1 MSTET
6 ATGTTLFRHEP
17 DAMVVSAGTVIFS
30 VGDAPDGMY
39 VVQEGE
45 VDLVI
50 SGVNVETV
58 GPTGVFGEMGLVDG
72 LPRSAT
78 ATTRTDTK
86 LVCVDELRL
95 MRMIEGNPFF
105 ALSVMRVIAARMR
118 RTDEMLLGS
127 NNS

>member
-78 ATTRTDTK
+78 ATARTDAK
-86 LVCVDELRL
+86 LVCVDELRPEAHD
-95 MRMIEGNPFF
+95 RRE
-105 ALSVMRVIAARMR
+105 SVLCADRDARHR
-118 RTDEMLLGS
+118 CPPAPDG
-127 NNS
+127 